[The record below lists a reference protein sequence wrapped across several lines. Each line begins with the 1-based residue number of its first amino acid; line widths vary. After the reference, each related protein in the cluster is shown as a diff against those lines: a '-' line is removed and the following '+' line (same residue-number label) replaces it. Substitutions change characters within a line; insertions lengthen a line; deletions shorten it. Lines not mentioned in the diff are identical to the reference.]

1 MLSTLGLTLVFAT
14 MIGLA
19 IGIYLDKKFNTS
31 PWLTIIFLLIGIA
44 AGFKGLIQTVIR
56 QVKKENN
63 GTGKRLLKSLQIK
76 GGIAILI
83 TAILAIFFF
92 SIYEAAGIIIGGLIG
107 ILNFS
112 MMIRFVYKIL
122 DSDSTKGKGIN
133 LSQYTGKPLF
143 LLILFLQ

>member
-1 MLSTLGLTLVFAT
+1 MKEEEKNLLKTIAMLSTLGLTLVFAT

-63 GTGKRLLKSLQIK
+63 GTGKKAS
-76 GGIAILI
+76 
-83 TAILAIFFF
+83 
-92 SIYEAAGIIIGGLIG
+92 
-107 ILNFS
+107 
-112 MMIRFVYKIL
+112 
-122 DSDSTKGKGIN
+122 
-133 LSQYTGKPLF
+133 
-143 LLILFLQ
+143 

>member
-1 MLSTLGLTLVFAT
+1 ME
-14 MIGLA
+14 
-19 IGIYLDKKFNTS
+19 
-31 PWLTIIFLLIGIA
+31 
-44 AGFKGLIQTVIR
+44 Q
-56 QVKKENN
+56 E
-63 GTGKRLLKSLQIK
+63 KRLLKALQIK

-83 TAILAIFFF
+83 TAILAILFF

-112 MMIRFVYKIL
+112 MMIHFVYKIL

-143 LLILFLQ
+143 LLILFFAIIKWQLANILAVIIGFTIILIVITAEGLRQNTS